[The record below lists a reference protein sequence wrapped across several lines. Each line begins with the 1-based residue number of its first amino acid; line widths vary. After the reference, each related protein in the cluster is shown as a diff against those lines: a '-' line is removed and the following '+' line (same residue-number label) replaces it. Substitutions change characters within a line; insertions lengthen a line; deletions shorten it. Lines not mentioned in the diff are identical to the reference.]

1 MGGTATPGPDLGRR
15 RAVAFRRCR
24 FSLPFHKRTE
34 RIQSMKKVFLAAAL
48 AAMLLVPASQAAA
61 QTHHP
66 TGEFAQFAECPL
78 ENPELLVCLYSES
91 SDGVFTVGSKEVP
104 LVNPVILQGGLAGED
119 VFAPLTGLAAA
130 NGETLSKTPQP
141 VPGGLLGVVAPEWWP
156 EWLQTWFNDHIDEG
170 FTGVTATV
178 ELAGPASDIKV
189 NTLALLTETG
199 TALSLPVKIKLS
211 NFLLGNNCYIGS
223 NSNPVVIDFTSG
235 ETSPP
240 PPNEP
245 ISGSAGTLE
254 INETGT
260 LITLSGGALV
270 NNSFAAPE
278 ADGCGG
284 IFSFFIDPLVNSL
297 VGLPAPAG
305 TNTAVLEGV
314 IKNADPAAV
323 KASEE

>member
-1 MGGTATPGPDLGRR
+1 MGDTALIDPV
-15 RAVAFRRCR
+15 AVPP
-24 FSLPFHKRTE
+24 SE
-34 RIQSMKKVFLAAAL
+34 RIQSMKKAFLAMTL
-48 AAMLLVPASQAAA
+48 AAMLLLVPASQATAS
-61 QTHHP
+61 TFNP
-66 TGEFAQFAECPL
+66 TGEFAQFGECPL
-78 ENPELLVCLYSES
+78 EDPKLLICLHSES
-91 SDGVFTVGSKEVP
+91 SDGFFTVGKKEVP
-104 LVNPVILQGGLAGED
+104 LVNPVVLQGGLSGVD
-119 VFAPLTGLAAA
+119 VFAPLSGIAAA

-141 VPGGLLGVVAPEWWP
+141 VPGGLTGVVAPKWWP
-156 EWLQTWFNDHIDEG
+156 KWLQDWFNNHINEG

-199 TALSLPVKIKLS
+199 TALSLPVKIKMS
-211 NFLLGNNCYIGS
+211 NPLLGSNCYIGS
-223 NSNPVVIDFTSG
+223 DSNPVVIDFTSG

-245 ISGSAGTLE
+245 ISGSAGTF
-254 INETGT
+254 ETNGAGT

-323 KASEE
+323 KASE